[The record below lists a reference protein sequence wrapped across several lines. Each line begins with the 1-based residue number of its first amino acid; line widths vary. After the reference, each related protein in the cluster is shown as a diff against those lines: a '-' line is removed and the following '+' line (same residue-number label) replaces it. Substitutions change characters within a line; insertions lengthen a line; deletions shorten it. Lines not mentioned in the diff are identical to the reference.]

1 MPAGSSCY
9 FEWVQNLQQ
18 HPWPLA
24 QVNEEL
30 ETKLTAAYRAVRA
43 LVKERGVSWRTA
55 AYAIALGRVAE
66 AERLR
71 GN

>member
-1 MPAGSSCY
+1 MIVSY

-18 HPWPLA
+18 HPWPLQ

-30 ETKLTAAYRAVRA
+30 HQKITVAYRGVRD
-43 LVKERGVSWRTA
+43 LMRQQQTSWRTA
-55 AYAIALGRVAE
+55 AYAIALQRVAE

-71 GN
+71 GH